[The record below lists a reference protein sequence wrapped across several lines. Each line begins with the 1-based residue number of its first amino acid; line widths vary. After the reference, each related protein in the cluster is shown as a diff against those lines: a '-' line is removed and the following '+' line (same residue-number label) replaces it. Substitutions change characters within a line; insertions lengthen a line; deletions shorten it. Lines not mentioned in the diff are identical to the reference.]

1 MFPTFISILD
11 IQSWWE
17 VPSIAH
23 FCSLFRTAFNL
34 LDFDIEDLEEA
45 LLTDGTEETSWL
57 QELIV
62 RLLTGCL
69 PNNEI
74 STFNYQMFLR
84 RLFREK
90 CKEHD
95 RYNPFNTDIDFQLL
109 PLRTKVDILHA
120 LCDFRLDADDVLEQL
135 KNLEADSL
143 RVEPLGYDNNE
154 SAYWY
159 FYGTRLY
166 REDFKT
172 KNNKKGKSV
181 WQVVCFTEDD
191 WFQLAK
197 KFKKSQSKCE
207 RQLYRTL
214 TENFL
219 PELPRLFCEKERLAR
234 KRLLEKQPRRT
245 SSRLGTKRKQEIQQ
259 AEKIKQ
265 ETITE
270 KEREVKDEVNK
281 KKELERR
288 RQEAYERRSR
298 IREQDNESENVKSRY
313 EMAGDK
319 KREKKYKPKQRHDS
333 NSSSSSRDCV
343 YSKIRSSSR
352 NKSNIQVAENNKIAS
367 SSTNNT
373 TGSFTVGRQTNNS
386 LASATGQIVIQPVT
400 NTNRKKLKTSLVF
413 RQTEED
419 LQTGMHKI
427 LDYVKNH
434 EDAWPFVDPVEEEYA
449 PNYYSVIRKPMDLQR
464 MEERLDSGYYKNF
477 SRFRGDFQL
486 IVDNCRLY
494 NGVDN
499 EYTEMVGNLLT
510 VFEKATERYLDQI
523 TSSDE
528 EIAIEYSETDLDE
541 KVGHNKRISNNSE
554 CATVR
559 KPTLVAQIDKKRE
572 SSASDDSVSKRS
584 NSVDSSDKLKN
595 KKKLTKSKIEEI
607 KVKKNIKPGRKKVQK
622 NLKVS
627 RKSARLASSPIRC
640 RSRTKSY
647 SSDSRDSW
655 SFSPSCSPSSPE
667 EKVFNVSSQKINK
680 HSVASDE
687 ENKFQRRKK
696 VQKNLKVSRKSA
708 RLASSPIRCRSRTK
722 SYSSDSRDSWSF
734 SPSCSPSSP
743 EEKVFNVSSQ
753 KINKHS
759 VASDEE
765 NKFQSNDKLSD
776 KWKGAKNEEIKI
788 EVKTQKT
795 RERSPSPLKQKDK
808 HNKLRETIEKLKA
821 KSEILNKLKD
831 EDTQYLQEE
840 KIIQNVENVEI
851 KNKKFDLFK
860 NKFNCKAKNKVEKRN
875 LAVEGES
882 SSDDSLNS
890 ENKRYKKKENTN
902 IMGIKNA
909 AIEALTLATEQTLKD
924 INKWLDDTPRL
935 SEFSSA
941 SNSPSHYIGA
951 EEFDNI
957 GNKIDNDYRKRLE
970 KPIPRKEA
978 VAKDIKRR
986 TFNRDPVKFLK
997 KREVQRTIDRL
1008 QPGKSKGNLLSNVQN
1023 VNKAD
1028 DLYTLG
1034 PLSKVKDTKNSLIVK
1049 TDEAT
1054 PKLSLGSVLD
1064 SFGKHKFVDDIKK
1077 DEDKDKEPILKKIE
1091 PVCNKEDSL
1100 CNDKIEVKVCT
1111 ATDNK
1116 IEANEANTGKATPN
1130 LSAWFKAFGAPKVLP
1145 IQKKLESKFEIK
1157 ENEKSEDVSNKE
1169 LKKEDVNKVLLP
1181 DVSPNS
1187 DNPVAVQG
1195 QPIPRQRK
1203 MSTGS
1208 TISERSSFS
1217 QDMDSP
1223 RIGIDERLGAYPAPY
1238 PSPLHRS
1245 PSGASPVMASPRPD
1259 VSPKSTYPTV
1269 NGQIRVGFYQ
1279 DTVSTKSSPDKSCS
1293 PQSSYQQYS
1302 EHVYTPTT
1310 TETSTYS
1317 YSNPYYSQL
1326 PNYTASVTTPSYNAE
1341 QSSST
1346 FYDTNKPLTDQYRA
1360 KSAPNYSTNYQNI
1373 HSPRYNAPT
1382 NSPNYHSVSSPTQS
1396 VTQLPSPSFESY
1408 QQNQQQPNSQQLAQP
1423 LVQQQ
1428 QPQQQ
1433 QTQQQ
1438 QTQQQSHS
1446 PRLSEKLQQPTVFP
1460 VKKRAYNE
1468 SESVQIIP
1476 IQNQQDSYD
1485 RNYEL
1490 SLISGRM
1497 ESGSTLSQNPE
1508 IRPTSRS
1515 TPQHYV
1521 PQNIPNPR
1529 PSSVQSQQS
1538 SVGIRDTAVVSQSTL
1553 ETLRSANYVTSA
1565 NLYNYSSETP
1575 YAISSLEGPLDLNSR
1590 SENADKKLE
1599 MSKYTNM
1606 GYVNN
1611 PSDVAFNKNS
1621 PYGYGRNVISG
1632 LSNKNSDSS
1641 NNVQD
1646 TNEMMLRY
1654 AEATDYRSTD
1664 INLTQPSKQLLTQ
1677 TSENLPYKTDMPIP
1691 RAGYSTSASLNMGN
1705 ISNLTHIV
1713 DRFSENVYY
1722 DKNLAATHIYNKPIT
1737 STSSLPIFSQPYS
1750 HDMQAQATQSALYN
1764 RQLTELQSS
1773 KTYSQQSQQAPQPTE
1788 KKSKRR
1794 KSIKTFTPTT
1804 SIDAAASSASNQGF
1818 QSYSG
1823 LKNTST
1829 MEPSAISLKTASVVP
1844 GSAFN
1849 FGPTPTG
1856 LGLSSG
1862 LYGEKDAYSNFLE
1875 DYRATPNYY
1884 MAAAAAAAHHRS
1896 ADAGGEKQVRSTHQA
1911 TPSAASGYP
1920 FISAPQPRPPSYSF
1934 MSPHQAPPLMDASSP
1949 LYQQYLQAGVLHQGL
1964 LGPPGA
1970 YPPGYHPA
1978 LSMRQPFDSMTR
1990 PSWL

>member
-120 LCDFRLDADDVLEQL
+120 LCDFRLDAEDVLEQL

-172 KNNKKGKSV
+172 KANKKGKSV

-197 KFKKSQSKCE
+197 KFKKSQSKSE
-207 RQLYRTL
+207 RQLYHTL

-234 KRLLEKQPRRT
+234 KRLLENQPRRT
-245 SSRLGTKRKQEIQQ
+245 SSRLDTKRKQEQ
-259 AEKIKQ
+259 AEKTKQ
-265 ETITE
+265 ESVPN
-270 KEREVKDEVNK
+270 KVDETNNEQTK
-281 KKELERR
+281 KKDLEKR
-288 RQEAYERRSR
+288 RQEAYERRAR
-298 IREQDNESENVKSRY
+298 LREQDNKESSDKASEGRY

-319 KREKKYKPKQRHDS
+319 KREKKSKVKQRR
-333 NSSSSSRDCV
+333 NSESSTSSRDRASSV
-343 YSKIRSSSR
+343 TRSSSR
-352 NKSNIQVAENNKIAS
+352 NKNNLQVVKKNKLATTSAKTNSSAAGIA
-367 SSTNNT
+367 
-373 TGSFTVGRQTNNS
+373 TVGRQTNNS
-386 LASATGQIVIQPVT
+386 LASATGQIVIQPVS

-434 EDAWPFVDPVEEEYA
+434 EDAWPFIDPVEEEYA

-464 MEERLDSGYYKNF
+464 MEERLDSGYYKSF
-477 SRFRGDFQL
+477 SRFRSDFQL

-499 EYTEMVGNLLT
+499 EYTEMVGNLLI

-528 EIAIEYSETDLDE
+528 EIAVEYAASDVEE
-541 KVGHNKRISNNSE
+541 KGANSKKKNSVSDSV
-554 CATVR
+554 ATR
-559 KPTLVAQIDKKRE
+559 KPTLAAQTDKKRE
-572 SSASDDSVSKRS
+572 SSLSDDSTSKRS
-584 NSVDSSDKLKN
+584 NSVGSSIKTRMKSSKAKTVEEVKSSKKIINAKIGRKKN
-595 KKKLTKSKIEEI
+595 Q
-607 KVKKNIKPGRKKVQK
+607 KNIKVGRRSTKV
-622 NLKVS
+622 
-627 RKSARLASSPIRC
+627 ASPVRY
-640 RSRTKSY
+640 RSRSRSY
-647 SSDSRDSW
+647 SAGSRDNW
-655 SFSPSCSPSSPE
+655 SGSVSPSLPPSSPDSE
-667 EKVFNVSSQKINK
+667 YNSALRKKNNKNVHCVDEDVSTKLKGKEKQKDRWK
-680 HSVASDE
+680 EVKSEPEKKVE
-687 ENKFQRRKK
+687 TERRK
-696 VQKNLKVSRKSA
+696 S
-708 RLASSPIRCRSRTK
+708 
-722 SYSSDSRDSWSF
+722 
-734 SPSCSPSSP
+734 
-743 EEKVFNVSSQ
+743 E
-753 KINKHS
+753 
-759 VASDEE
+759 
-765 NKFQSNDKLSD
+765 
-776 KWKGAKNEEIKI
+776 
-788 EVKTQKT
+788 
-795 RERSPSPLKQKDK
+795 ERSHSPPKQKDK

-821 KSEILNKLKD
+821 KSEISNKIKD
-831 EDTQYLQEE
+831 VEDDFNEQDNKSKKYDSN
-840 KIIQNVENVEI
+840 KIKTNFKTKG
-851 KNKKFDLFK
+851 KND
-860 NKFNCKAKNKVEKRN
+860 KRN
-875 LAVEGES
+875 STFEDDES
-882 SSDDSLNS
+882 SSEESVKSD
-890 ENKRYKKKENTN
+890 NKKLRKKEN
-902 IMGIKNA
+902 IKLAGNRNA

-951 EEFDNI
+951 EEFDAI
-957 GNKIDNDYRKRLE
+957 GNKIENDYRKRLD

-978 VAKDIKRR
+978 LGKEIKRR
-986 TFNRDPVKFLK
+986 TFHNRDPTKFLK

-1023 VNKAD
+1023 KTD
-1028 DLYTLG
+1028 DVFPLG
-1034 PLSKVKDTKNSLIVK
+1034 PLSKSKDTKNSLIVK
-1049 TDEAT
+1049 TDEST

-1077 DEDKDKEPILKKIE
+1077 DEDKDKTPT
-1091 PVCNKEDSL
+1091 
-1100 CNDKIEVKVCT
+1100 VKVAET
-1111 ATDNK
+1111 VATKEVNEK
-1116 IEANEANTGKATPN
+1116 SAVEKKETKGNAEATKVVVNEISPGKATPN
-1130 LSAWFKAFGAPKVLP
+1130 LSAWFKAFGAPKVP
-1145 IQKKLESKFEIK
+1145 PTQKKSETKSEIK
-1157 ENEKSEDVSNKE
+1157 DDKPEETST
-1169 LKKEDVNKVLLP
+1169 KKEESRKVVPP
-1181 DVSPNS
+1181 DISPNPDS
-1187 DNPVAVQG
+1187 PNPLQG
-1195 QPIPRQRK
+1195 QPAQRQRK

-1208 TISERSSFS
+1208 TVSERSSFS

-1279 DTVSTKSSPDKSCS
+1279 DTVSNKSSPDKSCS
-1293 PQSSYQQYS
+1293 PQSPYPQYS
-1302 EHVYTPTT
+1302 EHVYTPST
-1310 TETSTYS
+1310 TEASTYS

-1326 PNYTASVTTPSYNAE
+1326 PNYSSPVTPSYNPE
-1341 QSSST
+1341 QNST
-1346 FYDTNKPLTDQYRA
+1346 FYDTNKPLTDQYQS
-1360 KSAPNYSTNYQNI
+1360 KVTPNYSSNYQNVN
-1373 HSPRYNAPT
+1373 SPRYPSV
-1382 NSPNYHSVSSPTQS
+1382 NSPSYPVSSAAPS
-1396 VTQLPSPSFESY
+1396 VTQLPSPSYDSY
-1408 QQNQQQPNSQQLAQP
+1408 QQQQQQ
-1423 LVQQQ
+1423 QQQ
-1428 QPQQQ
+1428 QPQQHTHAQ
-1433 QTQQQ
+1433 
-1438 QTQQQSHS
+1438 
-1446 PRLSEKLQQPTVFP
+1446 PRPPEKSQAPTSFP
-1460 VKKRAYNE
+1460 VKKRAYNDTE
-1468 SESVQIIP
+1468 ASQLPVQV
-1476 IQNQQDSYD
+1476 QETQENYD

-1490 SLISGRM
+1490 SLISGRQLNLD
-1497 ESGSTLSQNPE
+1497 SGGAANQD
-1508 IRPTSRS
+1508 IRPSSRN
-1515 TPQHYV
+1515 TPHQYV
-1521 PQNIPNPR
+1521 HQNIPNPR
-1529 PSSVQSQQS
+1529 SSNNQQPSSTPTPTQPPPLDAM
-1538 SVGIRDTAVVSQSTL
+1538 R
-1553 ETLRSANYVTSA
+1553 TSGTYA
-1565 NLYNYSSETP
+1565 GTSNLYNYSNETAYSIP
-1575 YAISSLEGPLDLNSR
+1575 PTERPLDLNSR
-1590 SENADKKLE
+1590 PDNNDKKLE
-1599 MSKYTNM
+1599 MSKYTNYSSTDIG
-1606 GYVNN
+1606 GY
-1611 PSDVAFNKNS
+1611 AKGGQ
-1621 PYGYGRNVISG
+1621 YGYMRNTKHNDSQ
-1632 LSNKNSDSS
+1632 SNA
-1641 NNVQD
+1641 QD
-1646 TNEMMLRY
+1646 IQTNEMMMRY

-1664 INLTQPSKQLLTQ
+1664 MSITQPTKA
-1677 TSENLPYKTDMPIP
+1677 ENSSYKPEMPMP
-1691 RAGYSTSASLNMGN
+1691 RPSYSTPTSLNMGN
-1705 ISNLTHIV
+1705 ITNLTHIV
-1713 DRFSENVYY
+1713 DRFNDNMYY
-1722 DKNLAATHIYNKPIT
+1722 DKNLSASHMYNKPIVT
-1737 STSSLPIFSQPYS
+1737 STSMFSQPYS
-1750 HDMQAQATQSALYN
+1750 HEMQAQATQSAMYN
-1764 RQLTELQSS
+1764 RQLTELQSP
-1773 KTYSQQSQQAPQPTE
+1773 KVFSQQPTQPQQQIE

-1794 KSIKTFTPTT
+1794 KSIKTLTPPTT
-1804 SIDAAASSASNQGF
+1804 IDSTSSSASSNQGF

-1823 LKNTST
+1823 LKNAST

-1856 LGLSSG
+1856 LGLSTG
-1862 LYGEKDAYSNFLE
+1862 LYGDKDTYPNFLE
-1875 DYRATPNYY
+1875 DYRTAPNYY

-1896 ADAGGEKQVRSTHQA
+1896 TEANDKQARSAHQPA
-1911 TPSAASGYP
+1911 PSAAGGYP
-1920 FISAPQPRPPSYSF
+1920 FIGAPQPRPPSYPF